1 MAQMAPSP
9 GCAGPVEFTLAS
21 VSLLTGFKTHAATA
35 TWENQTDLDG
45 ARALSAHSPATFGG
59 SLYALKDD
67 PQPQVREARG
77 LSKRNPAPCR
87 PST

>member
-1 MAQMAPSP
+1 VARMAPLR
-9 GCAGPVEFTLAS
+9 GYAGPVEFTRAS
-21 VSLLTGFKTHAATA
+21 VSLLNGESFEPRRDPDEKNHADPRPRTPHPDSWR
-35 TWENQTDLDG
+35 TLEL
-45 ARALSAHSPATFGG
+45 
-59 SLYALKDD
+59 SLYALNDD